1 MNRANRRLAAPHIR
15 TRRIIENSRIS
26 GQGTGLNAH
35 RLVAETAV
43 GIAEAMFP
51 DYMAAN
57 NELWKAFR
65 AHMTEKEARVVF
77 VKQAAPQLLEE
88 ARLTLT
94 DMLSQPDDVV
104 PVKVKDEIAEAL
116 IKDTDFRANRLKAAE
131 HMDRG
136 LLN

>member
-1 MNRANRRLAAPHIR
+1 MSRKLAAPHVR
-15 TRRIIENSRIS
+15 TRPIRENSRIS

-57 NELWKAFR
+57 NDLWKSFR
-65 AHMTEKEARVVF
+65 AVMSEKAARVVF

-104 PVKVKDEIAEAL
+104 PVRMKDEIAEAL
-116 IKDTDFRANRLKAAE
+116 ILDSDFRANRLRAAE
-131 HMDRG
+131 HMDPG